1 MWSTVLVLF
10 FFIKFKIEG
19 KTLPKLFENLYL
31 FIYLFWFNYFFI
43 NQLLDWK
50 FLCYYEIIVMIYLFL
65 LYKKIKNNKQIRK

>member
-19 KTLPKLFENLYL
+19 KTLPKLLENLYL
-31 FIYLFWFNYFFI
+31 FIYLLWFNYFFI